1 MFQMPRLDRN
11 LWILDTAVTL
21 GPLLGLLGTI
31 IGMVESFS
39 VLGTSGTA
47 NPNGVTGG
55 IGHALTAT
63 ACGLTIAIVCVIF
76 LNYFNKRIR
85 MTVNQFDLIKSL
97 LVSRFAGLNARF
109 QGERSCVTIAAITW
123 REEKARIEIIPM
135 IDIMMFL
142 LVFFMLATL
151 KMIQGAGIKLDLPQS
166 STAEQLQ
173 QTVKVSIGVT
183 KTDEIYLDAKP
194 VTPTELTA
202 HLQGLVHDSKKV
214 DVAIAGDE
222 GTSYKNIVKVMD
234 LVRAAGISSVA
245 LATNPTT

>member
-1 MFQMPRLDRN
+1 MRN
-11 LWILDTAVTL
+11 HR
-21 GPLLGLLGTI
+21 
-31 IGMVESFS
+31 S
-39 VLGTSGTA
+39 
-47 NPNGVTGG
+47 
-55 IGHALTAT
+55 H
-63 ACGLTIAIVCVIF
+63 
-76 LNYFNKRIR
+76 
-85 MTVNQFDLIKSL
+85 NQG
-97 LVSRFAGLNARF
+97 A
-109 QGERSCVTIAAITW
+109 
-123 REEKARIEIIPM
+123 EEKARIEIIPM

-214 DVAIAGDE
+214 DVAFVGVV
-222 GTSYKNIVKVMD
+222 GSSYKNIVKVMD

>member
-1 MFQMPRLDRN
+1 MRN
-11 LWILDTAVTL
+11 HRSHYL
-21 GPLLGLLGTI
+21 GG
-31 IGMVESFS
+31 
-39 VLGTSGTA
+39 
-47 NPNGVTGG
+47 
-55 IGHALTAT
+55 
-63 ACGLTIAIVCVIF
+63 
-76 LNYFNKRIR
+76 
-85 MTVNQFDLIKSL
+85 
-97 LVSRFAGLNARF
+97 
-109 QGERSCVTIAAITW
+109 
-123 REEKARIEIIPM
+123 EEKARIEIIPM

-183 KTDEIYLDAKP
+183 KNDELYLDAKQ
-194 VTPTELTA
+194 VTPAELTTR
-202 HLQGLVHDSKKV
+202 LEGLVHDAKKV

>member
-1 MFQMPRLDRN
+1 MRN
-11 LWILDTAVTL
+11 HRSHYL
-21 GPLLGLLGTI
+21 GG
-31 IGMVESFS
+31 
-39 VLGTSGTA
+39 
-47 NPNGVTGG
+47 
-55 IGHALTAT
+55 
-63 ACGLTIAIVCVIF
+63 
-76 LNYFNKRIR
+76 
-85 MTVNQFDLIKSL
+85 
-97 LVSRFAGLNARF
+97 
-109 QGERSCVTIAAITW
+109 
-123 REEKARIEIIPM
+123 EEKVRIEIIPM

-183 KTDEIYLDAKP
+183 KSDQLYLDAKEI
-194 VTPTELTA
+194 TPEELTA
-202 HLQGLVHDSKKV
+202 HLQGLVRDAKKV

>member
-1 MFQMPRLDRN
+1 MRN
-11 LWILDTAVTL
+11 HRNHYL
-21 GPLLGLLGTI
+21 GG
-31 IGMVESFS
+31 
-39 VLGTSGTA
+39 
-47 NPNGVTGG
+47 
-55 IGHALTAT
+55 
-63 ACGLTIAIVCVIF
+63 
-76 LNYFNKRIR
+76 
-85 MTVNQFDLIKSL
+85 
-97 LVSRFAGLNARF
+97 
-109 QGERSCVTIAAITW
+109 
-123 REEKARIEIIPM
+123 EEKARIEIIPM

-173 QTVKVSIGVT
+173 QTVKVSIGIT
-183 KTDEIYLDAKP
+183 KSDQLYLDAKEI
-194 VTPTELTA
+194 TPDELTA
-202 HLQGLVHDSKKV
+202 HLQELVRAAKKV

>member
-1 MFQMPRLDRN
+1 MK
-11 LWILDTAVTL
+11 
-21 GPLLGLLGTI
+21 
-31 IGMVESFS
+31 
-39 VLGTSGTA
+39 
-47 NPNGVTGG
+47 
-55 IGHALTAT
+55 
-63 ACGLTIAIVCVIF
+63 
-76 LNYFNKRIR
+76 YFE
-85 MTVNQFDLIKSL
+85 
-97 LVSRFAGLNARF
+97 AR
-109 QGERSCVTIAAITW
+109 
-123 REEKARIEIIPM
+123 KARIEIIPM

-183 KTDEIYLDAKP
+183 KSDQLYLDAKEI
-194 VTPTELTA
+194 TPEALTA

>member
-1 MFQMPRLDRN
+1 MRN
-11 LWILDTAVTL
+11 HRSHYL
-21 GPLLGLLGTI
+21 GG
-31 IGMVESFS
+31 
-39 VLGTSGTA
+39 
-47 NPNGVTGG
+47 
-55 IGHALTAT
+55 
-63 ACGLTIAIVCVIF
+63 
-76 LNYFNKRIR
+76 
-85 MTVNQFDLIKSL
+85 
-97 LVSRFAGLNARF
+97 
-109 QGERSCVTIAAITW
+109 
-123 REEKARIEIIPM
+123 EEKARIEIIPM

-173 QTVKVSIGVT
+173 QTIKVSIGVT
-183 KTDEIYLDAKP
+183 KGDQLYLDAKEI
-194 VTPTELTA
+194 TPEALTA
-202 HLQGLVHDSKKV
+202 HLQELVHEAKKV

>member
-1 MFQMPRLDRN
+1 MRN
-11 LWILDTAVTL
+11 HRSHYL
-21 GPLLGLLGTI
+21 GG
-31 IGMVESFS
+31 
-39 VLGTSGTA
+39 
-47 NPNGVTGG
+47 
-55 IGHALTAT
+55 
-63 ACGLTIAIVCVIF
+63 
-76 LNYFNKRIR
+76 
-85 MTVNQFDLIKSL
+85 
-97 LVSRFAGLNARF
+97 
-109 QGERSCVTIAAITW
+109 
-123 REEKARIEIIPM
+123 EEKARIEIIPM

-183 KTDEIYLDAKP
+183 KNDELYLDARQ

-202 HLQGLVHDSKKV
+202 RLEGLVHDAKKV

>member
-1 MFQMPRLDRN
+1 MRN
-11 LWILDTAVTL
+11 HRSHYL
-21 GPLLGLLGTI
+21 G
-31 IGMVESFS
+31 
-39 VLGTSGTA
+39 A
-47 NPNGVTGG
+47 
-55 IGHALTAT
+55 
-63 ACGLTIAIVCVIF
+63 
-76 LNYFNKRIR
+76 
-85 MTVNQFDLIKSL
+85 
-97 LVSRFAGLNARF
+97 
-109 QGERSCVTIAAITW
+109 
-123 REEKARIEIIPM
+123 EEKACIEIIPM

-183 KTDEIYLDAKP
+183 RSDEIYLDAKP

-202 HLQGLVHDSKKV
+202 HLEGLVHDSKKV

>member
-1 MFQMPRLDRN
+1 MRN
-11 LWILDTAVTL
+11 HRSHYL
-21 GPLLGLLGTI
+21 G
-31 IGMVESFS
+31 
-39 VLGTSGTA
+39 A
-47 NPNGVTGG
+47 
-55 IGHALTAT
+55 
-63 ACGLTIAIVCVIF
+63 
-76 LNYFNKRIR
+76 
-85 MTVNQFDLIKSL
+85 
-97 LVSRFAGLNARF
+97 
-109 QGERSCVTIAAITW
+109 
-123 REEKARIEIIPM
+123 EEKARIEIIPM

-183 KTDEIYLDAKP
+183 KADVLYLDAKQISP
-194 VTPTELTA
+194 ADLTA
-202 HLQGLVHDSKKV
+202 HLKGLVQESKKV

-222 GTSYKNIVKVMD
+222 GTSYKNIVHVMD

>member
-1 MFQMPRLDRN
+1 MRN
-11 LWILDTAVTL
+11 HRSHYL
-21 GPLLGLLGTI
+21 GG
-31 IGMVESFS
+31 
-39 VLGTSGTA
+39 
-47 NPNGVTGG
+47 
-55 IGHALTAT
+55 
-63 ACGLTIAIVCVIF
+63 
-76 LNYFNKRIR
+76 
-85 MTVNQFDLIKSL
+85 
-97 LVSRFAGLNARF
+97 
-109 QGERSCVTIAAITW
+109 
-123 REEKARIEIIPM
+123 EEKARIEIIPM

-183 KTDEIYLDAKP
+183 KTDQLYLNSKE
-194 VTPTELTA
+194 VTPVELTA
-202 HLQGLVHDSKKV
+202 ELTGLVHDAKKV

>member
-1 MFQMPRLDRN
+1 MRN
-11 LWILDTAVTL
+11 HRSHYL
-21 GPLLGLLGTI
+21 GG
-31 IGMVESFS
+31 
-39 VLGTSGTA
+39 
-47 NPNGVTGG
+47 
-55 IGHALTAT
+55 
-63 ACGLTIAIVCVIF
+63 
-76 LNYFNKRIR
+76 
-85 MTVNQFDLIKSL
+85 
-97 LVSRFAGLNARF
+97 
-109 QGERSCVTIAAITW
+109 
-123 REEKARIEIIPM
+123 EEKARIEIIPM

-173 QTVKVSIGVT
+173 QTIKVSIGVT
-183 KTDEIYLDAKP
+183 KTDEIYLDSKP
-194 VTPTELTA
+194 VTADELTA
-202 HLQGLVHDSKKV
+202 RLQGLVHDSKKV

>member
-1 MFQMPRLDRN
+1 MRN
-11 LWILDTAVTL
+11 HRSHYL
-21 GPLLGLLGTI
+21 GG
-31 IGMVESFS
+31 
-39 VLGTSGTA
+39 
-47 NPNGVTGG
+47 
-55 IGHALTAT
+55 
-63 ACGLTIAIVCVIF
+63 
-76 LNYFNKRIR
+76 
-85 MTVNQFDLIKSL
+85 
-97 LVSRFAGLNARF
+97 
-109 QGERSCVTIAAITW
+109 
-123 REEKARIEIIPM
+123 EEKARIEIIPM

-183 KTDEIYLDAKP
+183 KTDQLYLDAKQI
-194 VTPTELTA
+194 TPDELSA
-202 HLQGLVHDSKKV
+202 HLQGLVRESKKV

>member
-1 MFQMPRLDRN
+1 MRN
-11 LWILDTAVTL
+11 HRSHYL
-21 GPLLGLLGTI
+21 GG
-31 IGMVESFS
+31 
-39 VLGTSGTA
+39 
-47 NPNGVTGG
+47 
-55 IGHALTAT
+55 
-63 ACGLTIAIVCVIF
+63 
-76 LNYFNKRIR
+76 
-85 MTVNQFDLIKSL
+85 
-97 LVSRFAGLNARF
+97 
-109 QGERSCVTIAAITW
+109 
-123 REEKARIEIIPM
+123 EEKARIEIIPM

-183 KTDEIYLDAKP
+183 KNDELYLDAKQ
-194 VTPTELTA
+194 VTSTELTA
-202 HLQGLVHDSKKV
+202 RLEGLVHDAKKV

>member
-1 MFQMPRLDRN
+1 MRN
-11 LWILDTAVTL
+11 HRSHYL
-21 GPLLGLLGTI
+21 GG
-31 IGMVESFS
+31 
-39 VLGTSGTA
+39 
-47 NPNGVTGG
+47 
-55 IGHALTAT
+55 
-63 ACGLTIAIVCVIF
+63 
-76 LNYFNKRIR
+76 
-85 MTVNQFDLIKSL
+85 
-97 LVSRFAGLNARF
+97 
-109 QGERSCVTIAAITW
+109 
-123 REEKARIEIIPM
+123 EEKARIEIIPM

-173 QTVKVSIGVT
+173 QTIKVSIGVT
-183 KTDEIYLDAKP
+183 KGDQLYLDAKEI
-194 VTPTELTA
+194 TPEALTA
-202 HLQGLVHDSKKV
+202 HLQELVHESKKV

>member
-1 MFQMPRLDRN
+1 MRN
-11 LWILDTAVTL
+11 HRSHYL
-21 GPLLGLLGTI
+21 G
-31 IGMVESFS
+31 
-39 VLGTSGTA
+39 A
-47 NPNGVTGG
+47 
-55 IGHALTAT
+55 
-63 ACGLTIAIVCVIF
+63 
-76 LNYFNKRIR
+76 
-85 MTVNQFDLIKSL
+85 
-97 LVSRFAGLNARF
+97 
-109 QGERSCVTIAAITW
+109 
-123 REEKARIEIIPM
+123 EEKARIEIIPM

-166 STAEQLQ
+166 STAQLQ

>member
-1 MFQMPRLDRN
+1 MSARSRASYFEASKPR
-11 LWILDTAVTL
+11 
-21 GPLLGLLGTI
+21 
-31 IGMVESFS
+31 VE
-39 VLGTSGTA
+39 V
-47 NPNGVTGG
+47 
-55 IGHALTAT
+55 
-63 ACGLTIAIVCVIF
+63 
-76 LNYFNKRIR
+76 
-85 MTVNQFDLIKSL
+85 
-97 LVSRFAGLNARF
+97 
-109 QGERSCVTIAAITW
+109 
-123 REEKARIEIIPM
+123 IPM

-173 QTVKVSIGVT
+173 QTVKVSIGIT
-183 KTDEIYLDAKP
+183 KSDQLYLDAKE
-194 VTPTELTA
+194 VTPDELTA
-202 HLQGLVHDSKKV
+202 HLQGLVHDAKKV

>member
-1 MFQMPRLDRN
+1 MRN
-11 LWILDTAVTL
+11 HRSHYL
-21 GPLLGLLGTI
+21 GG
-31 IGMVESFS
+31 
-39 VLGTSGTA
+39 
-47 NPNGVTGG
+47 
-55 IGHALTAT
+55 
-63 ACGLTIAIVCVIF
+63 
-76 LNYFNKRIR
+76 
-85 MTVNQFDLIKSL
+85 
-97 LVSRFAGLNARF
+97 
-109 QGERSCVTIAAITW
+109 
-123 REEKARIEIIPM
+123 EEKARIEIIPM

-183 KTDEIYLDAKP
+183 KTDQLYLDAKEI
-194 VTPTELTA
+194 TPEELTA
-202 HLQGLVHDSKKV
+202 HLQELVHDAKKV

-234 LVRAAGISSVA
+234 LVRAVGISSVA